1 MFDIANV
8 AFSQVSDREKKAYE
22 GKVKETGS
30 YQGYKL
36 RQYWVYYLQLFVIH
50 QADPDAPSTS
60 TPECGTRSNI
70 TTVRAR
76 PYSEKGMYNMRDSQQ
91 GRDEETAPG
100 STATLPS

>member
-36 RQYWVYYLQLFVIH
+36 RQYWVYSYSCSRSIILTQTSLAH
-50 QADPDAPSTS
+50 RRRSAGPD
-60 TPECGTRSNI
+60 
-70 TTVRAR
+70 
-76 PYSEKGMYNMRDSQQ
+76 
-91 GRDEETAPG
+91 
-100 STATLPS
+100 